1 MPDSAEDRHSQQR
14 HPPVG
19 TQRLGG
25 DGNSSPPTSPR
36 YPERTVTLGVIPR
49 SALRAQLTF
58 AFLLSPYHPG
68 QDIAKDFP
76 KGEESLDRLKE
87 QAEGVIRNTS
97 PLGAEKISV
106 ELEEMQGVLEKLR
119 VLWKEE
125 EGRLQGLLQSKGAC
139 GQQILQLEA
148 ELGEFKKSLQ
158 RLAHEGL
165 EPTVKT
171 ATEDE
176 LVAQWRLFSV
186 SSGVQWTSGCHL
198 ESLCDRESSS
208 ALCMLSGVS
217 VLSFGT

>member
-1 MPDSAEDRHSQQR
+1 M
-14 HPPVG
+14 
-19 TQRLGG
+19 
-25 DGNSSPPTSPR
+25 
-36 YPERTVTLGVIPR
+36 IPR

-58 AFLLSPYHPG
+58 AFLLSPHHPG

-76 KGEESLDRLKE
+76 KGEESLDRLEE

-97 PLGAEKISV
+97 PLGAEKISG
-106 ELEEMQGVLEKLR
+106 ELEEMRGVLEKLR

-176 LVAQWRLFSV
+176 LVAHWRLFSV

-198 ESLCDRESSS
+198 DH
-208 ALCMLSGVS
+208 S
-217 VLSFGT
+217 VMENRNWLYACPLV